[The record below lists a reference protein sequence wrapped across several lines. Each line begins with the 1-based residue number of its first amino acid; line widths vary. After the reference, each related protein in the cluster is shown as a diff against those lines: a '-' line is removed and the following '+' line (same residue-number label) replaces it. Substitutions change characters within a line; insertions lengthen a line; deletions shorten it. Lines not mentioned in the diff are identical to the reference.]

1 MLDSLIPMTGS
12 VGLDGIRRRGA
23 RVPGST
29 ADTRDTAA
37 ATSADDGARASRRDE
52 RISKVLLL
60 SAIAAAAVL
69 VLLLPV
75 TPLVGIVLLSA
86 ISLGV
91 AATLVRRAEARR
103 STGETL
109 EGLGTKGY
117 LLLTDRV
124 APGLTGTIRHLVI
137 GPAGVFVVETR
148 DQSGRVR
155 IRGDQLVIGRLS
167 HSVASQLRAQVG
179 AVAATLAPILDGTGA
194 TVVPLIC
201 MRHAEMPLLHRS
213 VAGIPLLRESQLE
226 RRISRATRVLDDA
239 TVVRLGELADLS
251 MPRTS
256 RRRAQALQGAEQDAV
271 PAADPVTLPTGL
283 ALPAGRS

>member
-1 MLDSLIPMTGS
+1 MVESLIPMTGS

-23 RVPGST
+23 RTPGAAARDSASVT
-29 ADTRDTAA
+29 AADTD
-37 ATSADDGARASRRDE
+37 ARAFRRDQ
-52 RISKVLLL
+52 RISRVMLL
-60 SAIAAAAVL
+60 SAIAAVAVL

-75 TPLVGIVLLSA
+75 TPMVGILLLSS

-91 AATLVRRAEARR
+91 TAALVRRAEDRR
-103 STGETL
+103 DTGETL

-117 LLLTDRV
+117 LLLADRM

-137 GPAGVFVVETR
+137 GPGGVFVVETR
-148 DQSGRVR
+148 DQPGRVR

-226 RRISRATRVLDDA
+226 RRISRSTRVLDDA
-239 TVVRLGELADLS
+239 TVQRLGELADLT
-251 MPRTS
+251 MPRTQ
-256 RRRAQALQGAEQDAV
+256 RRRAQVEHMAE
-271 PAADPVTLPTGL
+271 PATLPTGL